1 MLAQRARQHYTTM
14 SLVRHLTSTRPVWRT
29 LAGPRRY
36 VDSEMLPPKPLLQS
50 SYAAFSLQP
59 SIQHVLPSPPSR
71 RSHSVLRRCV
81 RPGGAPGAT
90 IALNMH
96 ASRKRLLEGR
106 RLFSQKT
113 DDVNNNNNNNNNNCW
128 KCGLEVSWREHFCK
142 CGVIQLLDERLDYF
156 EMFQCTPSVFLGLK
170 EVEMRFKNMQRAF
183 HPDLYASKSED
194 EREKSAANSAT
205 ANKAYQTLVQP
216 MARVKYLMRLL
227 GSTALEEEGED
238 DRKSVPMDF
247 LMEVMETREALEEC
261 SSKEEAEALLS
272 ETSAA
277 VEECLSGMDEV
288 LKAGGGKD
296 ELSDAA
302 VRLRYLYRIED
313 EARRVMH
320 RLEDGLASPTA
331 G

>member
-1 MLAQRARQHYTTM
+1 M
-14 SLVRHLTSTRPVWRT
+14 
-29 LAGPRRY
+29 
-36 VDSEMLPPKPLLQS
+36 
-50 SYAAFSLQP
+50 
-59 SIQHVLPSPPSR
+59 
-71 RSHSVLRRCV
+71 
-81 RPGGAPGAT
+81 
-90 IALNMH
+90 
-96 ASRKRLLEGR
+96 RL
-106 RLFSQKT
+106 
-113 DDVNNNNNNNNNNCW
+113 
-128 KCGLEVSWREHFCK
+128 
-142 CGVIQLLDERLDYF
+142 
-156 EMFQCTPSVFLGLK
+156 
-170 EVEMRFKNMQRAF
+170 KNMQRAF

-194 EREKSAANSAT
+194 ERKISAANSAT

-238 DRKSVPMDF
+238 DRASVPMDF

-261 SSKEEAEALLS
+261 SSKEEAGAILS
-272 ETSAA
+272 ETSVA

-296 ELSDAA
+296 ELSNAA

>member
-1 MLAQRARQHYTTM
+1 MLAQRALQHTTM
-14 SLVRHLTSTRPVWRT
+14 SLVRHLPSARPVWRT
-29 LAGPRRY
+29 LAGTRRY
-36 VDSEMLPPKPLLQS
+36 VDGELPPPTPLLQS
-50 SYAAFSLQP
+50 SYAAFSRQP
-59 SIQHVLPSPPSR
+59 SIQPVLQSPPSR

-81 RPGGAPGAT
+81 RPSGAPGAT
-90 IALNMH
+90 IALSEH
-96 ASRKRLLEGR
+96 ASLKRLLEGR
-106 RLFSQKT
+106 RLSTQKT
-113 DDVNNNNNNNNNNCW
+113 GGVNNNSNNNCW
-128 KCGLEVSWREHFCK
+128 KCGVEVSWREHFCK

-156 EMFQCTPSVFLGLK
+156 EMFQCTPSIFLGLK

-194 EREKSAANSAT
+194 ERKISAANSAT

-238 DRKSVPMDF
+238 DRASVPMDF

-261 SSKEEAEALLS
+261 SSKEEAEAILS
-272 ETSAA
+272 ETSVA

-288 LKAGGGKD
+288 LQAGGGKD
-296 ELSDAA
+296 ELSNAA
-302 VRLRYLYRIED
+302 ARLRYLYRIED

>member
-1 MLAQRARQHYTTM
+1 M
-14 SLVRHLTSTRPVWRT
+14 SLVRHLPSTRPAWRT
-29 LAGPRRY
+29 LAGARHY
-36 VDSEMLPPKPLLQS
+36 VDGELLPPKPLLQS
-50 SYAAFSLQP
+50 SYAAFSRQP
-59 SIQHVLPSPPSR
+59 SILQVLPSPPSR
-71 RSHSVLRRCV
+71 RSLYVLRRSV
-81 RPGGAPGAT
+81 RPGGDPGAT
-90 IALNMH
+90 IALNEH

-106 RLFSQKT
+106 RLSTQKT
-113 DDVNNNNNNNNNNCW
+113 GDVNNNSNNNCW
-128 KCGLEVSWREHFCK
+128 KCGLEISWREHFCK

-156 EMFQCTPSVFLGLK
+156 ELFQCTPSVFLELK

-194 EREKSAANSAT
+194 EREISAANSAT

-227 GSTALEEEGED
+227 GSTALEKEGED
-238 DRKSVPMDF
+238 DRTSVPMDF

-261 SSKEEAEALLS
+261 SSKEEAEAVLS

-320 RLEDGLASPTA
+320 RLEDSLAGPTA